1 MLLLSIVIV
10 CLALVITQIQLA
22 HFRSRTRVFVWIL
35 LALATP
41 VIHGLA
47 ATGALVLITIS
58 LGFNPLQ
65 NSQHGL
71 ISLGITVILFFLTMG
86 SLQWVLWRDRD
97 DALFRSGATA
107 IAQTTAWYFF
117 PAVLG
122 EGIDRVMP
130 AFLWLS
136 PVIAIAVGCT
146 VGFVIDKA
154 APDLAE

>member
-10 CLALVITQIQLA
+10 CLALIGTQIQLT
-22 HFRSRTRVFVWIL
+22 HFRSRARVFLWIL

-41 VIHGLA
+41 VVHGLA
-47 ATGALVLITIS
+47 ATGALVLVAIS
-58 LGFNPLQ
+58 LDFNPLQ

-71 ISLGITVILFFLTMG
+71 ISLGITVILFLLTMG
-86 SLQWVLWRDRD
+86 LLPWVLWRDRD

-107 IAQTTAWYFF
+107 IAQTAVWYFF

-122 EGIDRVMP
+122 EGIDRAMP

-136 PVIAIAVGCT
+136 PVVAIAVGCA

-154 APDLAE
+154 AHDLAE

>member
-10 CLALVITQIQLA
+10 CLALIITQIQLT
-22 HFRSRTRVFVWIL
+22 HFRSRTRIFLWIL

-47 ATGALVLITIS
+47 ATGALVLVTIS
-58 LGFNPLQ
+58 LDFNPLQ

-71 ISLGITVILFFLTMG
+71 ISLGITIILFLLTM
-86 SLQWVLWRDRD
+86 SLLQWVLWRDRD
-97 DALFRSGATA
+97 DALFRAGTTA
-107 IAQTTAWYFF
+107 IAQTAAWYFF
-117 PAVLG
+117 PAVVG

-136 PVIAIAVGCT
+136 PLIAIAVGCA
-146 VGFVIDKA
+146 VGFMIDKA
-154 APDLAE
+154 APN